1 MADFHAADLWV
12 AVVPETSQVGP
23 AMEKAGKEAKDKFGT
38 AVKDFGKSIHDD
50 LGKIGEKA
58 KDVFGKAGK
67 TAGEIFS
74 SEIGKELTN
83 TAAQEIGK
91 ALGEAVRELP
101 GVERGVELFKEWGD
115 AAKIGAGAIQDMG
128 GAMQAAKAGDFK
140 TAIDGLDKTLR
151 GLEPVADKFGVDL
164 KGLGATDTTKSLGEL
179 NTIAGGLSTRLGEA
193 KGAVDRLGTSGGGL
207 NGLIG
212 KMGELGLIASTVI
225 SSLDEI
231 KSADDWLERKI
242 PFYKDLDEAYKN
254 GPLKAFKGLFND
266 DSKPTSPPL
275 PIMPGSRTGQ
285 MLLGGQ
291 PGPTSS
297 SPDTLAPWANN
308 PWFTGSSRGS
318 SGSSGGSSSAPSF
331 APPDMPEP
339 SPSVGGSSY
348 TKPSI
353 GTPTDAAG
361 LAAAGSR
368 VANLYAFAKSLA
380 GTPYSTP
387 LRNDCSGMVAELAAV
402 AVGLPPPAAGA
413 RFSTA
418 NEGEWLA
425 AHGFQPGLGGPNDLN
440 IGWHQGGPGGG
451 HTAATLPG
459 GIHAEQ
465 GGGTAGDQF
474 TLGAGAA
481 GAESSQFDQH
491 AHLAMNGM
499 GGGAQI
505 PTGAEHDPIYT
516 MQAAQGAGGGG
527 GSPAEQQGQQLG
539 QGLGKGFLQLL
550 GLDGSV
556 FGGKSP
562 LDWGAVKLGM
572 GALNWGLGQAKGM
585 GGGGGPMGSPMGSP
599 MGAMGGGGGGALGA
613 LTGLI
618 PSPGPGISAAAVPG
632 GSQSVA
638 RATGAGNTN
647 YHVDNSVT
655 VSGNTTS
662 NVTGWMQAAQEA
674 ANKNV
679 YPRVVG
685 LSSGLPA

>member
-12 AVVPETSQVGP
+12 AVVPDVSKVGP
-23 AMEKAGKEAKDKFGT
+23 EMEKAGKEAKGKFGD
-38 AVKDFGKSIHDD
+38 AVRDFGKSIHDD
-50 LGKIGEKA
+50 LEKVGEKA
-58 KDVFGKAGK
+58 KDVFSKAGTDAGTGFRSTIANEFKDAVSDITGALRSGNIDGAIDGVK
-67 TAGEIFS
+67 TKMGSISDAVKNIGLDVSGWVPELDKSKTPLDEVDKKMSDSLKSVTDISSQFEGLPGKIGAAAGKVTLLAGEIGLAVAAMQQLEPYVDALDQKIHDS
-74 SEIGKELTN
+74 SEFGKWMEEHPPSTWGQWLGDHLGAKQSREFLGRTFGYDPTLGHGNSGPAQTFTGGGIEPFAPGFIGP
-83 TAAQEIGK
+83 IPPG
-91 ALGEAVRELP
+91 AVRAP
-101 GVERGVELFKEWGD
+101 GGVNPAVPAPSAPPGASNFYRDWY
-115 AAKIGAGAIQDMG
+115 GAGG
-128 GAMQAAKAGDFK
+128 GGDDSGPSPS
-140 TAIDGLDKTLR
+140 ASA
-151 GLEPVADKFGVDL
+151 P
-164 KGLGATDTTKSLGEL
+164 S
-179 NTIAGGLSTRLGEA
+179 
-193 KGAVDRLGTSGGGL
+193 SGGG
-207 NGLIG
+207 
-212 KMGELGLIASTVI
+212 
-225 SSLDEI
+225 
-231 KSADDWLERKI
+231 
-242 PFYKDLDEAYKN
+242 
-254 GPLKAFKGLFND
+254 
-266 DSKPTSPPL
+266 
-275 PIMPGSRTGQ
+275 
-285 MLLGGQ
+285 GGR
-291 PGPTSS
+291 
-297 SPDTLAPWANN
+297 A
-308 PWFTGSSRGS
+308 
-318 SGSSGGSSSAPSF
+318 
-331 APPDMPEP
+331 
-339 SPSVGGSSY
+339 GGSSY
-348 TKPSI
+348 TRPSI

-572 GALNWGLGQAKGM
+572 GALNWGLGQAKAA
-585 GGGGGPMGSPMGSP
+585 GGGGPMGAPMA
-599 MGAMGGGGGGALGA
+599 AMGGGGGGALGA